1 MAVIGGDE
9 TSCRVTRLTRGG
21 EYEFRIIAENRMGL
35 GTPSEPTVR
44 VKAQE
49 ASGELFIFFFSGVQ
63 KLENIVLKIKA
74 KINIIFLVS

>member
-1 MAVIGGDE
+1 MAVIGADE

-21 EYEFRIIAENRMGL
+21 EYEFRIVAENRMGL

-49 ASGELFIFFFSGVQ
+49 ASGEGFFFFRKVTQ
-63 KLENIVLKIKA
+63 NTQNFLLKIK
-74 KINIIFLVS
+74 VEYR